1 MIQLSGVVV
10 FLAVL
15 LGFAQA
21 TQYTVDNAPTIP
33 NSHSVQFFYLE
44 APFPYN
50 TPQLVK

>member
-1 MIQLSGVVV
+1 M
-10 FLAVL
+10 L
-15 LGFAQA
+15 LVALVAFVQA